1 MNQIKFHDTFHSMLS
16 KIKHRTETFWIS
28 NENGFCDSC
37 ERNLVH
43 DARIKLC
50 CVRSHYIAKITY
62 IFLDQ
67 TFPSE
72 ST

>member
-1 MNQIKFHDTFHSMLS
+1 MIS
-16 KIKHRTETFWIS
+16 KIKQRTETLWFS
-28 NENGFCDSC
+28 NENGFCDSY

-43 DARIKLC
+43 DVRIKLC
-50 CVRSHYIAKITY
+50 CIKSHYIAKITY

>member
-1 MNQIKFHDTFHSMLS
+1 MIS
-16 KIKHRTETFWIS
+16 KIKHRTETLWFS
-28 NENGFCDSC
+28 NENGFCDSY

-43 DARIKLC
+43 DVRIKLC
-50 CVRSHYIAKITY
+50 CIRSHYIAKITY

-67 TFPSE
+67 IFLSE